1 MLRIS
6 MINFKNIKN
15 YIGLISN
22 NKEIKMTKKNKTM
35 LDQAEDIKNNDLM
48 DNLKSNKELRSA
60 LILAKNM
67 SRKLR
72 DDIVPQLSKGVISV
86 MKEMLENKTEIAD
99 WKTMKFLRGHC
110 FTQSGYDRKKDLN
123 QNFELTVTMAVR
135 LAIMTYDN
143 SNQFQITEKNEIL
156 VMDKVATP
164 WIDQTKSNQ
173 KGGKKKVKN
182 TSEELVEIVPS
193 AINKIWAT
201 KYPTTKRPNAKP
213 KENISV
219 TLKSALKILEDLQNI
234 CESKNPQKIA
244 ERITDEDAGVIGSY
258 NLINFAMIR
267 DTFSKYESDI
277 NGDVKKIA

>member
-1 MLRIS
+1 
-6 MINFKNIKN
+6 MIKFKNI
-15 YIGLISN
+15 
-22 NKEIKMTKKNKTM
+22 NKLYWFNHIKYEVKKMSKNKTM
-35 LDQAEDIKNNDLM
+35 LDQAEEIKEANLM

-60 LILAKNM
+60 LVLARNV

-72 DDIVPQLSKGVISV
+72 DDIVPQLSKAVISV

-123 QNFELTVTMAVR
+123 QNFELSVTMAVR

-143 SNQFQITEKNEIL
+143 SSQFQITDKNEIL

-164 WIDQTKSNQ
+164 WIEQNKSGQ

-182 TSEELVEIVPS
+182 TSEELIEIVPS

-201 KYPTTKRPNAKP
+201 KYPTVKRPNAKP

-219 TLKSALKILEDLQNI
+219 TLKNALKVLEDLQNI
-234 CESKNPQKIA
+234 CESKNPKKIA

-258 NLINFAMIR
+258 SLIDFALIR
-267 DTFSKYESDI
+267 NTFAKYEVNIVDE
-277 NGDVKKIA
+277 VVEKKSA